1 MNKPIQM
8 LRVPEP
14 SHEWEQFFDQ
24 LIEHYFGTSKD
35 DSRPKQERKAS
46 ETKRTADEYRY
57 RCDAGHAL

>member
-24 LIEHYFGTSKD
+24 LIEYYFGTSKD
-35 DSRPKQERKAS
+35 NPPKQERKAP

-57 RCDAGHAL
+57 RCDAGLAL